1 MSISRIV
8 VGIDDSPAS
17 IAALRFAAEEAQL
30 RGIPLR
36 MIHTWQVDATM
47 AMGAS
52 AIPWQ
57 DFESDAREV
66 AAAVV
71 VDALGDAG
79 ANHGEVE
86 VMHGIAGQVL
96 VAACQPDDL
105 LVLGTRVHTGLA
117 RMLHG
122 SVSRH
127 CLNHA
132 PCAVLAVPA
141 PEDD

>member
-1 MSISRIV
+1 MTISRII

-17 IAALRFAAEEAQL
+17 IAALKFAAEEATL
-30 RGIPLR
+30 RDVPLR
-36 MIHTWQVDATM
+36 IIHSWQVDATM
-47 AMGAS
+47 AMGAA

-57 DFESDAREV
+57 DFETDAQEV
-66 AAAVV
+66 ATSVV
-71 VDALGDAG
+71 AEALGDEG
-79 ANHGEVE
+79 AAQADVE
-86 VMHGIAGQVL
+86 VVHGIAGQVL

-105 LVLGTRVHTGLA
+105 LVLGTRVHTGLK

-127 CLNHA
+127 CLTHA

-141 PEDD
+141 PE